1 MFKKI
6 KKIIATMLVVT
17 FATSAISPVT
27 AQANNLPDWFNKA
40 ADFRENVCGLP
51 YSLDDKQVSRERY
64 YEFMGLDRVKDP
76 NKMHMTFAMLF
87 GLDVSNHK
95 PAYLKIY
102 PAKIWDPNH
111 LNADFCKWL
120 QLRVYNDKGDL
131 IIGSKRI
138 KSHWKVD
145 DTFEFNWAV
154 DPADKDLSHLREG
167 VYVIEWRCKYKDK
180 YEDITTEWEKVPV
193 VTSAYVTEGDHGVMR
208 WNAIK
213 HVKSYD
219 VYFTK
224 APEYK
229 GTNIPGSRLKWKK
242 VKTVKKN
249 RVDFRKWIAVSRKDN
264 KHVCFIAV
272 VPKAT
277 YKGKPVPFR
286 IEETFYYYVF

>member
-1 MFKKI
+1 MFKNI
-6 KKIIATMLVVT
+6 KKIVVAMLIAA
-17 FATSAISPVT
+17 FATSVISPVT

-40 ADFRENVCGLP
+40 ADFRENICGLP
-51 YSLDDKQVSRERY
+51 YYLDDKPVSRERY

-76 NKMHMTFAMLF
+76 NKMYMTFAMLF
-87 GLDVSNHK
+87 GLDVNNHK
-95 PAYLKIY
+95 PAYLRIF

-131 IIGSKRI
+131 IIGSKRV
-138 KSHWKVD
+138 KSHWLEN
-145 DTFEFNWAV
+145 DTCSFNWTIHS
-154 DPADKDLSHLREG
+154 ADKDLSHLREG
-167 VYVIEWRCKYKDK
+167 VYVIEWRCKYKD
-180 YEDITTEWEKVPV
+180 ITTEWEKVPV
-193 VTSAYVTEGDHGVMR
+193 VTSAYVTADGHGGMR
-208 WNAIK
+208 WNTTK

-224 APEYK
+224 APEYD
-229 GTNIPGSRLKWKK
+229 GTDVPGSRLKWKK

-249 RVDFRKWIAVSRKDN
+249 RVDFRKWIAVADKDH
-264 KHVCFIAV
+264 KHTCFIAV

-277 YKGKPVPFR
+277 YKGKTVPCR